1 MGSDDILHAT
11 VAIFLLYDFGTQL
24 GLAFDEPQ

>member
-1 MGSDDILHAT
+1 MESNDVLPAA